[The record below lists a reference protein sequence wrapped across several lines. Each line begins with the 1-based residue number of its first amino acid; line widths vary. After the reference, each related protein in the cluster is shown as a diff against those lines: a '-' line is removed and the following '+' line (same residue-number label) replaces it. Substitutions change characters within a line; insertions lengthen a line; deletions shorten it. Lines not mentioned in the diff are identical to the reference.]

1 MFANVCVAC
10 ELTELHTYKVA
21 HNDIRLQ
28 TMCVSIANFDRT
40 SSYTL
45 RVKDTPS
52 FAGGYNS
59 CMYNNYME
67 ASISLKTEKQ

>member
-1 MFANVCVAC
+1 MFANVCVVR
-10 ELTELHTYKVA
+10 ELTELHTYKV
-21 HNDIRLQ
+21 NDIRLQ

-59 CMYNNYME
+59 CMYNNYMK
-67 ASISLKTEKQ
+67 ASTSLKTEKQ